1 MSSYL
6 RMREAVKLAVKNR
19 NVEYGSNYD
28 RIFGRKDLPGISYEE
43 GISGDGGCSDGL
55 HPSMQ
60 TDEDRIVDHAHGA
73 SIVSIS
79 EDESD
84 N

>member
-28 RIFGRKDLPGISYEE
+28 RIFGRKDLPGISDEE
-43 GISGDGGCSDGL
+43 GISGDGKCGDGL
-55 HPSMQ
+55 HSSMQ
-60 TDEDRIVDHAHGA
+60 TDEDRNIYHPDGSLV
-73 SIVSIS
+73 VSIS